1 VSGRTSTL
9 SNELLPVL
17 VAALPSLPKVEA
29 LAQAALDLSIEYVK
43 VDEVPEPGIKYALEL
58 TCPGLSRRVAMI
70 AELAGRPS
78 GGEEKLSLR
87 PLGKQGTNDLRAF
100 LAERGSAPDIEIE
113 AVDPFLG
120 RLIGG
125 KYEIESLISSGS
137 AGRVY
142 RARHLLLDRPIA
154 LKLLHD
160 ELARDPMFTAHF
172 NGEARAA
179 SRLDHPNICR
189 VLDFGEDDDGI
200 LYIVM
205 ELLEGAEL
213 CDIIDK
219 EGALPLHRIVDFMV
233 QVCAALSVAHERGI
247 VHRDVKA
254 ENILA
259 IPSIDDDGQPRQVVK
274 VCDFGLAMSMN
285 LSSGEQFA
293 TFRGTC
299 GTPAYMPPEQ
309 VRGETLDA
317 RADVYACGVLMY
329 LLATGQLPFDDPDQ
343 DRVLAMQL
351 KSAPIRPTEVNPTV
365 DQRLERIILRSM
377 SKHRDGRFANA
388 RELRVALRELIRLG
402 TTDRGAAVVAP
413 AEQTAQ
419 KTSPPPPSVEP
430 LLAAPESQ
438 RRQFDIAHTS
448 GPLEDPKSGLA
459 EVVARLGNALV
470 RSPNG
475 GELAALDRLLDGR
488 RSISFLRADPSRTD
502 LLVHDSR
509 TGPRDLKGLV
519 PPASASLFANAL
531 AERGV
536 VTLTL
541 REGIDAAEMVATLT
555 HLHAAQ
561 VRPLAS
567 PHTLVI
573 SDDTRL
579 GRVRA
584 LPWLVDLAAT
594 RIAVALL
601 TPHRDPTVR
610 AKTVETVLRPLQTPA
625 EVRTL
630 LESSDLIG
638 AAAEISAWDVAC
650 AVGAGIAQPVCVR
663 LVAALAQDLLNQSQA
678 VPLDLIRM
686 LARRL
691 ATDRDASSDELLRN
705 LLARQVLTT
714 DDVPEELCAE
724 KLAEQCAADI
734 LLSPARALAP
744 LNTAPDDAT
753 YARAIGVVEEAVRI
767 LLKQGRL
774 VAFAHAFRVLAQHA
788 SDSSH
793 PFRSPIA
800 ARAVAGLQTPAFIER
815 VALVLLRGPV
825 ASHEAAQSV
834 LVLTGAAGAQALCMI
849 RLRSGNDLDL
859 GARKRFAAAV
869 RLCGSAAGS
878 AISHALRQTGPD
890 SMDVFVVEDL
900 LRAVPDGMAD
910 DIGATVQRLTQ
921 HFAPQV
927 RRAALGAL
935 TAIWGGRVRQTLLKA
950 LHDQD
955 EGVRLSALVGLQ
967 RLGDLDYEGVTKV
980 AALLLNGSDEI
991 RAAAAAALQGASPT
1005 ARHEAVA
1012 MLGKSLSKQKMSRV
1026 FRLGDDDESAVVVE
1040 ATARALITLGGPDAR
1055 LAVEQR
1061 AAKADGE
1068 LKRRL
1073 LALLST

>member
-1 VSGRTSTL
+1 
-9 SNELLPVL
+9 VL
-17 VAALPSLPKVEA
+17 VAALPGLSKVES
-29 LAQAALDLSIEYVK
+29 LAKAALDSTIEYVK

-58 TCPGLSRRVAMI
+58 TSPGLSRRVAVL

-87 PLGKQGTNDLRAF
+87 PLGKQGASDLRAF
-100 LAERGSAPDIEIE
+100 LAERSGAPPVQVEE
-113 AVDPFLG
+113 ADPFIG

-125 KYEIESLISSGS
+125 KYEVESLISSGS
-137 AGRVY
+137 AGVVY

-189 VLDFGEDDDGI
+189 VFDFGEDDDGI

-205 ELLEGAEL
+205 ELLEGKEL
-213 CDIIDK
+213 CDVVDT
-219 EGALPLHRIVDFMV
+219 EGAFSLERILDTMV
-233 QVCAALSVAHERGI
+233 QVCAALSLAHERGI

-259 IPSIDDDGQPRQVVK
+259 ISTVDDDGQPREVVK
-274 VCDFGLAMSMN
+274 VCDFGLAMSTN

-329 LLATGQLPFDDPDQ
+329 LLATGRLPFEDQDQ
-343 DRVLAMQL
+343 DRILAMQL
-351 KSAPIRPTEVNPTV
+351 KQEPVRPTEVNPNV
-365 DQRLERIILRSM
+365 DSRLEAIILRAM
-377 SKHRDGRFANA
+377 SKQREGRYGNA
-388 RELRVALRELIRLG
+388 RELRSALRQLSRAQ
-402 TTDRGAAVVAP
+402 TDRGQAP
-413 AEQTAQ
+413 PSTPDRDSLIPKAP
-419 KTSPPPPSVEP
+419 SPVPPPAQPISG
-430 LLAAPESQ
+430 PESQ
-438 RRQFDIAHTS
+438 RRHFELSRSA
-448 GPLEDPKSGLA
+448 GPLEDPTSGLI
-459 EVVARLGNALV
+459 EVVARLANALAH
-470 RSPNG
+470 SPSG
-475 GELAALDRLLDGR
+475 GELAALDNLLSGR
-488 RSISFLRADPSRTD
+488 RSIVFLRADPTKPD
-502 LLVHDSR
+502 LLVQDAKIA
-509 TGPRDLKGLV
+509 PRELRSLV
-519 PPASASLFANAL
+519 PAASASVLAKALF
-531 AERGV
+531 ERGV

-541 REGIDAAEMVATLT
+541 REGIEAAELVTTLT
-555 HLHAAQ
+555 HLRAAR
-561 VRPLAS
+561 VPPLAL
-567 PHTLVI
+567 PHTLII

-601 TPHRDPTVR
+601 TPQNDPSVR

-638 AAAEISAWDVAC
+638 AAAQISAWDVAC
-650 AVGAGIAQPVCVR
+650 AVGDGIAQPVCAR
-663 LVAALAQDLLNQSQA
+663 LVAALAQELLNQSQA

-691 ATDRDASSDELLRN
+691 SRERDATSDELLRN
-705 LLARQVLTT
+705 LLARQILTP

-734 LLSPARALAP
+734 LAAPARALTP
-744 LNTAPDDAT
+744 LESAPDEAS
-753 YARAIGVVEEAVRI
+753 YARAVGLVEQAMRI

-774 VAFAHAFRVLAQHA
+774 VPFAHAFRVLAQHA
-788 SDSSH
+788 SELHH
-793 PFRSPIA
+793 PFRSSIA
-800 ARAVAGLQTPAFIER
+800 ARAVVGLQDPAFLER

-834 LVLTGAAGAQALCMI
+834 LSATGRAGGQALCTI

-869 RLCGSAAGS
+869 RLCGPAAGS
-878 AISHALRQTGPD
+878 AISHALRQAGPE
-890 SMDVFVVEDL
+890 SLDVFVVEDL
-900 LRAVPDGMAD
+900 LRAVPDGMSD

-935 TAIWGGRVRQTLLKA
+935 TAIWGARVRQTLLKA
-950 LHDQD
+950 LGDQD
-955 EGVRLSALVGLQ
+955 EGVRLSALVGIQ
-967 RLGDLDYEGVTKV
+967 RLGDLDYDGVTRV
-980 AALLLNGSDEI
+980 AELMANGGDEI
-991 RAAAAAALQGASPT
+991 RAAAAAAISGASHT
-1005 ARHEAVA
+1005 ARPEAITI
-1012 MLGKSLSKQKMSRV
+1012 LSKALLKQKISRV
-1026 FRLGDDDESAVVVE
+1026 FRLGDDGESAVVVE
-1040 ATARALITLGGPDAR
+1040 ATARALVTLGGPDAR

-1061 AAKADGE
+1061 ASKADGE

-1073 LALLST
+1073 LAMLAT